1 MQRFPLENPL
11 NLNFSKNDANWTSE
25 TKVINGNIVTTNETI
40 YAGNNNY
47 STLVMR
53 IRIIEV
59 EPENDTN
66 PVAENDGGFE
76 VVTLPTVTEST
87 SETNTATT
95 NKKKNTSPTRSVET
109 VEEFDNE
116 ISKDQNPLTA

>member
-1 MQRFPLENPL
+1 MLLF
-11 NLNFSKNDANWTSE
+11 
-25 TKVINGNIVTTNETI
+25 KVIDGNVVTTNETI
-40 YAGNNNY
+40 YTGNNNY

-59 EPENDTN
+59 EPENETN
-66 PVAENDGGFE
+66 PVAESDAPFE

-87 SETNTATT
+87 SETNTGTTT
-95 NKKKNTSPTRSVET
+95 NKKDNTTPTRSVET